1 MQEAISII
9 IYLAEIFIVFILLEL
24 MKGINR
30 K

>member
-1 MQEAISII
+1 MQEAISIF